1 MSLRGAYT
9 VWAPIYDP
17 LLARTTH
24 KLREQSLARL
34 TGYQNSS
41 IALLGVG
48 TGLDFPYL
56 PADADNAYV
65 GIDLTPAMLERAT
78 KRAKQLQLPIDLIIG
93 DVHRLPLADASFEAV
108 VLHLILAVVP
118 EPIQCLREAVR
129 IARPGARILIL
140 DKFLKPGRRAPIRR
154 LINPFLQRLAT
165 RTDVV
170 FEDILG
176 QLPELRLI
184 NDQPVAAGGWF
195 RAITLER
202 TA

>member
-17 LLARTTH
+17 LLAHTTN

-34 TGYQNSS
+34 NDYQNST

-48 TGLDFPYL
+48 TGLDLPYL
-56 PADADNAYV
+56 PADAGNSYV
-65 GIDLTPAMLERAT
+65 GVDLTPAMLERAT
-78 KRAKQLQLPIDLIIG
+78 HRSKQLKLPIDLVIG
-93 DVHRLPLADASFEAV
+93 DVHRLPLTDASFDAI
-108 VLHLILAVVP
+108 VLHLILAVVSDP
-118 EPIQCLREAVR
+118 TQCLREAVR

-140 DKFLKPGRRAPIRR
+140 DKFLKPGRHAPIRR
-154 LINPFLQRLAT
+154 LINPVLQRLAT

-170 FEDILG
+170 FEEILG
-176 QLPELRLI
+176 QLPELRVI
-184 NDQPVAAGGWF
+184 NDRPIAAGGWF